1 MKNLD
6 GMLKASEKKG
16 LLQKAGKVS
25 ADAEHPLMNPGLN
38 IQRMSELKNDNEPR
52 KNGHFVRFKILN

>member
-1 MKNLD
+1 
-6 GMLKASEKKG
+6 MLKASEKKG

>member
-1 MKNLD
+1 MKNLG

-16 LLQKAGKVS
+16 LLQKSDKVS
-25 ADAEHPLMNPGLN
+25 TYTEHPLMDPGLN
-38 IQRMSELKNDNEPR
+38 TQRMSELKNDNKPR